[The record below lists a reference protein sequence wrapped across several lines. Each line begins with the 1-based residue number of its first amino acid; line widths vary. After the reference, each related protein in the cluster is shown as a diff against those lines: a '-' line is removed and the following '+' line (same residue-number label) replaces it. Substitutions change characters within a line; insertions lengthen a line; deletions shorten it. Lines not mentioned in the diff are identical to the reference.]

1 MEKEY
6 YTTDFE
12 QLLKDATEDFKMYPS
27 RRVWNS
33 LYNNL
38 HPAKRWPS
46 LAVCLVLITAILYI
60 GITNNNAINAS
71 AKFSFSTKILNAD
84 NNPLASI
91 TDNNDKQK
99 QAETV
104 DHSTPG
110 KNMNLRNYGKFLADQ
125 DRVKQLLSF
134 NISIGE
140 DASLASS
147 KLPSNNQNENISSSS
162 MITLSNLQEGRVV
175 NPVDVVSS
183 VNQINREER
192 STLNNLLELNHNEI
206 NPYLA
211 SLEPATDKKD
221 KVQHL
226 TATATLNN
234 PDKAWIDDY
243 AFYNRNE
250 KNKWKAKT
258 SLEYYI
264 TPSIGFRKIEDNST
278 YKPGVNNSFVTSTTN
293 GNINKD
299 VDQQAAINLEAGAAL
314 LYSISKRLRF
324 KAGLQFNYTNY
335 SINAYAL
342 NHPAQ
347 TSLLLNDP
355 ITGNMPRIQPYNT
368 LYANSPALSS
378 TKLNNNTI
386 QFAVPLGLD
395 FKIAGNNRLQ
405 WFAGATAQPSYIAS
419 GNAYLVSSDMK
430 YYVNDNTF
438 IRHWNLNTAVETFM
452 SYKTNSGIIIN
463 AGPQVRYQ
471 LFSTYTKEYTY
482 SEKLYNVGLKM
493 GITRN
498 F

>member
-33 LYNNL
+33 LYNNF

-46 LAVCLVLITAILYI
+46 LAVCLLLVTAILYI
-60 GITNNNAINAS
+60 GVTNNNAINAS
-71 AKFSFSTKILNAD
+71 SKFATTTKILIAD
-84 NNPLASI
+84 NHLNASSK
-91 TDNNDKQK
+91 DLENNQEMEGVVDKT
-99 QAETV
+99 AA
-104 DHSTPG
+104 D
-110 KNMNLRNYGKFLADQ
+110 KNKSLHNYEKFLAEQ

-134 NISIGE
+134 NIRLE
-140 DASLASS
+140 DIMGSAPS
-147 KLPSNNQNENISSSS
+147 KLPSNSQKENASQSSTTT
-162 MITLSNLQEGRVV
+162 ISNLPEANVQ
-175 NPVDVVSS
+175 NPIDALPSAS
-183 VNQINREER
+183 ALTTEEKSAIN
-192 STLNNLLELNHNEI
+192 NFPVI
-206 NPYLA
+206 NP
-211 SLEPATDKKD
+211 EEIITDTRIVETSANIKNKPS
-221 KVQHL
+221 QAI
-226 TATATLNN
+226 TESLNN
-234 PDKAWIDDY
+234 PDRAWIDNY

-264 TPSIGFRKIEDNST
+264 TPSIGYRDIEDNST
-278 YKPGVNNSFVTSTTN
+278 YKPSVNNPLVTSTTN

-299 VDQQAAINLEAGAAL
+299 VDQQAAVNLEAGAAL
-314 LYSISKRLRF
+314 LYSVSKKLRL

-335 SINAYAL
+335 SINAYEL
-342 NHPAQ
+342 KHPAQ

-355 ITGNMPRIQPYNT
+355 ITGNMPRTHAYNT

-386 QFAVPLGLD
+386 QFSVPLGFD
-395 FKIAGNNRLQ
+395 YKIVGNNRIQ
-405 WFAGATAQPSYIAS
+405 WFAGVTAQPTYVAS
-419 GNAYLVSSDMK
+419 GNAYLVSADK
-430 YYVNDNTF
+430 KFYVNDNSF
-438 IRHWNLNTAVETFM
+438 IRHWNMNSAVETFI
-452 SYKTNSGIIIN
+452 SYKTNNGLIIN

-482 SEKLYNVGLKM
+482 TEKLYNIGLKM